1 MLWLPGPSGH
11 AATDS
16 IPRRRRQWVG
26 GQARGARKRGR
37 EAQAGLRWFQRQV
50 STWPGGLP
58 GVATAVPAG
67 EGNRGFQ

>member
-1 MLWLPGPSGH
+1 M
-11 AATDS
+11 
-16 IPRRRRQWVG
+16 G

-58 GVATAVPAG
+58 GAATAVPAD